1 MLLWQQVDFA
11 AARAPLAER
20 KRKADEQGTPGSAKL
35 HRSEPQPAA
44 AAGSQPKPRT
54 REGSRKP
61 GARPAAGL
69 QQAPRASAAA
79 LAKQRMVLTV
89 AIGGVP
95 SDRRDAIVQLAAAAG
110 KVRHVHARYRT
121 VAWAMLWKILDVC

>member
-1 MLLWQQVDFA
+1 MLWEQVDFA

-20 KRKADEQGTPGSAKL
+20 KRKADEQGTPGAAKVQ
-35 HRSEPQPAA
+35 RSEPVSAA
-44 AAGSQPKPRT
+44 AAAAVFQPKPRV
-54 REGSRKP
+54 RAESRKP
-61 GARPAAGL
+61 GGRSADGHRAL
-69 QQAPRASAAA
+69 RASAAA

-110 KVRHVHARYRT
+110 KVCHMYARRHRLLLWT
-121 VAWAMLWKILDVC
+121 VL